1 MTTGPAAFTIH
12 PMNIQPSLFPGP
24 SVDSE
29 FDRNLERNR
38 FRMAEVDIGD
48 VTFLAGQAESVHRWY
63 RLTPSYSPGL
73 VRFFIREFGIRND
86 SLVLDPFSGRGTTV
100 IECQKQGIRA
110 VGFEINPLLQRVGS
124 YSLTWGKHPKSLFDQ
139 FLASALSMIKK
150 RRESSVEEVSRDLAT
165 PIPDIHDVFRWW
177 KPEVLRDLII
187 AKACAR
193 EKRFQP
199 LERVLWLAITET
211 SLACANIHRN
221 HPTITFDDGHDR
233 VIDVHAELRR
243 ELLEIAEDVSA
254 LTPEQI
260 SWSDRSEV
268 RLEDSCSPSS
278 PLAVVTHV
286 ITSPPYPNRYSYVHQ
301 TRPQLHFMDIL
312 ETRRC
317 ATDIDLK
324 TVGGT
329 WGAATSMLTKSLIVP
344 PEAVR
349 PALSYWDALSRESV
363 LMCNYATKYF
373 LDLERHLRS
382 LRPML
387 VPGARCAYVV
397 GNSRLSGVEIYTE
410 TILARLF
417 QLTGFEVEKII
428 LFRKRGGRKRLY
440 ETAVVARV

>member
-1 MTTGPAAFTIH
+1 
-12 PMNIQPSLFPGP
+12 MNEQPSLFPGMA
-24 SVDSE
+24 VDSE
-29 FDRNLERNR
+29 FDRNLERNS
-38 FRMAEVDIGD
+38 FRMDEVDIGD
-48 VTFLAGQAESVHRWY
+48 ITFLAGQAESVHRWY

-73 VRFFIREFGIRND
+73 VRFFFREFEIGGE
-86 SLVLDPFSGRGTTV
+86 SLVLDPFSGRGTTA
-100 IECQKQGIRA
+100 IECQKQGVKA
-110 VGFEINPLLQRVGS
+110 VGFEINPLLQRVGA
-124 YSLTWGKHPKSLFDQ
+124 YSLTWHQHARSLFDGY
-139 FLASALSMIKK
+139 LASVLNMIEKYEK
-150 RRESSVEEVSRDLAT
+150 SSVEEVSNSLAL

-177 KPEVLRDLII
+177 KPDVLRDLII

-193 EKRFQP
+193 DARFKP
-199 LERVLWLAITET
+199 LERLLWLALTET
-211 SLACANIHRN
+211 NLACANIHRN
-221 HPTITFDDGHDR
+221 HPTITFDDDHKR
-233 VIDVHAELRR
+233 VIEVYPELRR
-243 ELLEIAEDVSA
+243 ELLEIAEDVCA

-260 SWSDRSEV
+260 SRSDSAEV
-268 RLEDSCSPSS
+268 RLEDSCSPRRPMAPAS
-278 PLAVVTHV
+278 VTHV

-301 TRPQLHFMDIL
+301 TRPQLHFM
-312 ETRRC
+312 EVVTTRRC

-329 WGAATSMLTKSLIVP
+329 WGVATSMLMKTLIQP
-344 PEAVR
+344 PDLVR
-349 PALSYWDALSRESV
+349 PALSYWDALSRKSV

-387 VPGARCAYVV
+387 ARGARCAYVV

-440 ETAVVARV
+440 ETAVIARV